1 MNGIIFEHNIPNN
14 PTANYINNRI
24 PRKGNDDSVFDFH
37 LNTDN
42 TDININNDNNII
54 NNINNDNDINNY
66 NNNIPYELLY
76 NEKVDF
82 KKYLKFL
89 DVRFS
94 ITFLNNFIKNCQTL
108 LFQVFLSV
116 MIKIPLLTKYTI
128 LLIIKLSFPVRL
140 SFLRIL
146 PVIYLSFFYS

>member
-1 MNGIIFEHNIPNN
+1 MNRIIFEHNIPNN

-66 NNNIPYELLY
+66 NNNM
-76 NEKVDF
+76 
-82 KKYLKFL
+82 
-89 DVRFS
+89 
-94 ITFLNNFIKNCQTL
+94 NNNNNN
-108 LFQVFLSV
+108 VNDLSNINNN
-116 MIKIPLLTKYTI
+116 IKII
-128 LLIIKLSFPVRL
+128 L
-140 SFLRIL
+140 
-146 PVIYLSFFYS
+146 